1 MAPADQFAEIKD
13 ELEFL
18 KKKLDSSAPSKSV
31 VKTIKDELI
40 KRVVG
45 LPFDAAKWFGP
56 QILQGL

>member
-1 MAPADQFAEIKD
+1 MDW
-13 ELEFL
+13 
-18 KKKLDSSAPSKSV
+18 SSSRRNWIHSPNKSV

-56 QILQGL
+56 EIIQGL